1 MDISKLSRIDLNLL
15 VALHVLIEEK
25 SVSRAA
31 QRLHVT
37 QPAMSKTL
45 NRLRDTFDDPL
56 FARSKRGIQPT
67 PRAES
72 LANDLIHVL
81 SDVEGLLN
89 AGEFSPHAFQGEIV
103 IAISEYVGFT
113 LLPTLTSRLETRAPK
128 VKLRT
133 ITRAEQQLDLLA
145 DGTLDFAVQPSR
157 GAYPNEF
164 RHHELASSPLAV
176 FVRRDH
182 PLTASAV
189 TEENLRLFPQI
200 NLYIADRTEVS
211 DLDLSSSEMLGSKKG
226 SVETS
231 HLLTAFEILRSTNY
245 TLVCPAYMSRNDGA
259 TRDLV
264 TLPLPAQY
272 GRTIDYSLVA
282 HDRTSRSPMHQWFWN
297 EVIDAVRALRVRT
310 VHRG

>member
-1 MDISKLSRIDLNLL
+1 MDVSKLSRIDLNLL

-31 QRLHVT
+31 QRLHIT

-182 PLTASAV
+182 PLTASVV
-189 TEENLRLFPQI
+189 TEENLLLFPQI

-211 DLDLSSSEMLGSKKG
+211 DLDQSLSEMLGSKKG

-272 GRTIDYSLVA
+272 RRTIDYSLVT